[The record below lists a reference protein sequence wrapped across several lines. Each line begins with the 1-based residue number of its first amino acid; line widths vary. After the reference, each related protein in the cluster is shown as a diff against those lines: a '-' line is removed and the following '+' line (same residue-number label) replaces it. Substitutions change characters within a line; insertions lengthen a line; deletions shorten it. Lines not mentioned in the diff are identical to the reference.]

1 MSLWNIPVA
10 LFLVMMIVV
19 FVGLFVVGLVIN
31 SKGLSIS
38 SEMHNYLSDPGNNWI
53 MLVVLGVAAVGGS
66 MLMYEELMENAH
78 KI

>member
-1 MSLWNIPVA
+1 MNLWNIPVA
-10 LFLVMMIVV
+10 IFLVMMIIV
-19 FVGLFVVGLVIN
+19 FVGLFVVGLVVN

-38 SEMHNYLSDPGNNWI
+38 SEMHSYLSNPDNNWI

-66 MLMYEELMENAH
+66 MLMYEELMEDAH